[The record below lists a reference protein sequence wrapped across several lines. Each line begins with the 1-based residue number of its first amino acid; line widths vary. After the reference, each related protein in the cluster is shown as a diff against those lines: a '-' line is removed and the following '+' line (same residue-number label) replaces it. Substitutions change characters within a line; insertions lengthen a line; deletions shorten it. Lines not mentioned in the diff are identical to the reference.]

1 MPFTGV
7 PIITPVNDR
16 ACRFTGI
23 SLPLSGVGTLGFS
36 GSGADLEFPPS
47 FLASSYVYQGGTV
60 DLSQCLEVNINP
72 GLTPGAFTNL
82 PLSVEF
88 SGALTGTNPLS
99 FRITLTNTNT
109 VSPTQPLII
118 LISHLG
124 GGKVSQS
131 SRLAP

>member
-16 ACRFTGI
+16 ACRITGV
-23 SLPLSGVGTLGFS
+23 SLPLSGAGTLGFS
-36 GSGADLEFPPS
+36 GSGADIEFPPS
-47 FLASSYVYQGGTV
+47 FLASSYTYQGGTV

-82 PLSVEF
+82 QPSVEF
-88 SGALTGTNPLS
+88 SGVLIGTNPLT
-99 FRITLTNTNT
+99 FRITITNTNT
-109 VSPTQPLII
+109 TEPTQPLSI

-124 GGKVSQS
+124 GGKVAQP
-131 SRLAP
+131 SRIAP